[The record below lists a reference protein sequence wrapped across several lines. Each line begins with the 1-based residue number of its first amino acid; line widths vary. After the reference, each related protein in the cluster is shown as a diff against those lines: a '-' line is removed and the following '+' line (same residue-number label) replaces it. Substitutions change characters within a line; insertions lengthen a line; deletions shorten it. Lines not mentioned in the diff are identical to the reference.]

1 MRDLKS
7 QKSAKVKGNRRK
19 REKEQRDWK
28 KFFRRAL
35 RISVCVGSVALMLS
49 GGILAARLLFD
60 SGYFCIDSVRV
71 ENQQRV
77 SQEEI
82 LALSDIQLGANI
94 FDLDLEMIGRKIEE
108 NSWIASARVERVF
121 PSEVVIRVTE
131 RVPRAVISL
140 GYLYYVDGGGEIFRL
155 LGPEDNL
162 DYPVVTGL
170 DRCFLLENPAQA
182 RRLLTD
188 AMELISELAVRSEFN
203 LNDVSELHIDRTDGF
218 DLYTYVGGVPIRMGY
233 SKFSSK
239 LNRLESIYK
248 GLEQRLLVL
257 KYIDLN
263 VEDRIIV
270 KIGTKR
276 GYGNG

>member
-7 QKSAKVKGNRRK
+7 QKPAKVKGNRRK

-35 RISVCVGSVALMLS
+35 RISVCVGSVVLMVS

-121 PSEVVIRVTE
+121 PREVVIRVTE

-140 GYLYYVDGGGEIFRL
+140 GYLYYVDAGGEIFRL

-182 RRLLTD
+182 RRLLVD
-188 AMELISELAVRSEFN
+188 AMGLISELAVRSEFN

-248 GLEQRLLVL
+248 ELEQRLLVL

-263 VEDRIIV
+263 VEDRVIV
-270 KIGTKR
+270 KIDTKR